1 MALQLLLWLS
11 ALWTVHEAAPLAPGS
26 SLPQSFLLKCSEQ
39 VRKIQVDSV
48 MLQEVLVRE
57 SQCTTY
63 KLCHPEDLV
72 LLGHYL
78 GILQAPLGSCSSQA
92 LQLVSVGR
100 EGRQSGGGGSRG
112 AGGSRADPPAPAWP
126 SQTSCL
132 SQLHSGLVLY
142 QGLLQALGGISPQA
156 APTVGKLQLDVAD
169 FATTIWHQMEV
180 LGLAP
185 AGQPTQG
192 TMPTFTSAF
201 QRRVGGVLVASHLQN
216 FLELAYRVLRYL
228 AQA

>member
-11 ALWTVHEAAPLAPGS
+11 VLWTVHEAAPLAPGS

-48 MLQEVLVRE
+48 MLQEVM
-57 SQCTTY
+57 CTTY

-92 LQLVSVGR
+92 LQL
-100 EGRQSGGGGSRG
+100 
-112 AGGSRADPPAPAWP
+112 
-126 SQTSCL
+126 TSCL

-156 APTVGKLQLDVAD
+156 APTVSKLQLDVAD

-185 AGQPTQG
+185 AKQPTQG